1 MLGFGPIGSA
11 PIGALPE
18 EVTRIAQSS
27 QIIVLAHGAL
37 LIPEANVSE
46 GMLVKT
52 YADLWLQ
59 LARELG
65 NDWTKAFN
73 LSDREWEEML
83 AGAFKRDNFDEVI
96 LTPRSGDHG
105 RDVIAFRKPMVGS
118 IRILASMKAYSPSN
132 TVPRSHVDEM
142 LGVLTREP
150 GGTKTLIAT
159 TSDFAPDLFAAPGL
173 KNLVPG
179 KVELMNG
186 AKLQQWLTA
195 LTQNT

>member
-52 YADLWLQ
+52 YADLCLQ

-118 IRILASMKAYSPSN
+118 I
-132 TVPRSHVDEM
+132 
-142 LGVLTREP
+142 
-150 GGTKTLIAT
+150 
-159 TSDFAPDLFAAPGL
+159 
-173 KNLVPG
+173 
-179 KVELMNG
+179 
-186 AKLQQWLTA
+186 
-195 LTQNT
+195 

>member
-1 MLGFGPIGSA
+1 VSDDPEKEPSNKGATASTGKIGVVHR
-11 PIGALPE
+11 
-18 EVTRIAQSS
+18 VTLSGVAAVTAVGELVIKVEQSS
-27 QIIVLAHGAL
+27 KIIVLAHGAL
-37 LIPEANVSE
+37 LIPEADVPE

-83 AGAFKRDNFDEVI
+83 AGAFKRDKFDEVI

-105 RDVIAFRKPMVGS
+105 RDVIAFKKPMVGS
-118 IRILASMKAYSPSN
+118 IRILASMKAYSPGK

-142 LGVLTREP
+142 LGVLT
-150 GGTKTLIAT
+150 
-159 TSDFAPDLFAAPGL
+159 SQGL
-173 KNLVPG
+173 CP
-179 KVELMNG
+179 
-186 AKLQQWLTA
+186 
-195 LTQNT
+195 